1 MIDLRRIAFSALA
14 AILVALSSGAR
25 TVAAEPFTIDVVLSQ
40 TGAYAFVGTAF
51 TQHLKVLEDYTNRH
65 GGLHGQPIHFEFHDD
80 QSSPQIAVQ
89 LSQAIVA
96 KHPAVVL
103 GANGGSMCGAMA
115 PVFKDGPVMYCLV
128 PSIFPD
134 KGGYVFAAGVALDPY
149 INGMIRYLKQRG
161 WTRLAIVSGTDG
173 SSQAND
179 TAVNA
184 LLKLPENQDV
194 KIVAWE
200 HYNPA
205 DISIAAQASRVKAAN
220 PQAIITWAAGP
231 PFGTVLRGLNDAG
244 ISLPVEATNANMY
257 PAQLSQYIGFYPKEL
272 VMPAAPYLVPSLG
285 VNSPLGPPI
294 AQFFT
299 AFKDAG
305 VKPSAGAA
313 PFVWDPAVIVL
324 SGMRK
329 LGTGASAADLKNYIL
344 GLRNFAG
351 IDGLYDFS
359 RGDQHGLSDQSV
371 VMASWNPKTGEF
383 YAVSGLGGVPL
394 KTITPR

>member
-1 MIDLRRIAFSALA
+1 MIDFRRFAFSLLAVSLA
-14 AILVALSSGAR
+14 AFSGGAAP
-25 TVAAEPFTIDVVLSQ
+25 AAEPLTIDVVVSQ

-65 GGLHGQPIHFEFHDD
+65 GGLHGQPIRFEFHDD

-103 GANGGSMCGAMA
+103 GSNGGSMCGAMA
-115 PVFKDGPVMYCLV
+115 AVFKDGPVMYCLV
-128 PSIFPD
+128 PSIFPE
-134 KGGYVFAAGVALDPY
+134 KGSYVFAAGVALEPY

-179 TAVNA
+179 AAVNA
-184 LLKLPENQDV
+184 LLKLPENQDL
-194 KIVAWE
+194 KIVTWE
-200 HYNPA
+200 HYNPT
-205 DISIAAQASRVKAAN
+205 DISIAAQASHVKASNA
-220 PQAIITWAAGP
+220 QAVITWAAGP

-244 ISLPVEATNANMY
+244 VSLPVEATNANMY
-257 PAQLSQYIGFYPKEL
+257 PAQLAQYASFYPKEL
-272 VMPAAPYLVPSLG
+272 VMPAAPYLVPSLDAK
-285 VNSPLGPPI
+285 SPLRPPI

-324 SGMRK
+324 DGLRK
-329 LGTGASAADLKNYIL
+329 LGTGASAADLRNYIL

-371 VMASWNPKTGEF
+371 VMASWNQKTGEF

-394 KTITPR
+394 RNVTPR